1 MMIKYF
7 FILFTFIATSK
18 VLSCEMTL
26 PDKIFF
32 INDQKL
38 ETFPLSLKSE
48 CDQNATMDL
57 INSLHNSNGVIP
69 GFHIARGSSIE
80 NLKITNSKV
89 QINSLNEFVKEKLS
103 LSGDLFITDLKVTG
117 VNGALTLT
125 EDQHINIK
133 CYQCDKPGI
142 YALNIELNSPF
153 GKTTKWGQIHIQRQV
168 QVVKVKEE
176 IRAINTDLTPDM
188 FEEAFIFTDRPSD
201 YLKSKDE
208 VVFYKNNKH
217 FPVGHAVKKYDIVP
231 INLVQRGQQAKV
243 VIQSSSLKLS
253 GYGIPL
259 RSGAK
264 GQNIELRNPKSNRT
278 FSATVIDFNKVLV
291 EL

>member
-7 FILFTFIATSK
+7 FILFTFIASFK

-32 INDQKL
+32 INDQKI
-38 ETFPLSLKSE
+38 ETLPASLQTACDQSSTIDLVNSLK
-48 CDQNATMDL
+48 
-57 INSLHNSNGVIP
+57 NSNGVIP
-69 GFHIARGSSIE
+69 GFHIARGASIE
-80 NLKITNSKV
+80 NLKITNNKV
-89 QINSLNEFVKEKLS
+89 QINSLNEFVKEKLN
-103 LSGDLFITDLKVTG
+103 LAGDLFITDLKVTG
-117 VNGALTLT
+117 IDGALTLT
-125 EDQHINIK
+125 EDQNLNIK
-133 CYQCDKPGI
+133 CYQCERPGT
-142 YALNIELNSPF
+142 YALNIEINSPF
-153 GKTTKWGQIHIQRQV
+153 GKATKWGQIHIQRQV
-168 QVVKVKEE
+168 QVVKVKDE

-188 FEEAFIFTDRPSD
+188 FEEALIFTDRPSD
-201 YLKSKDE
+201 YLKSKNE